1 MLSFYKF
8 WCTDDHHITINMMI
22 INMMAIDMIILMI
35 IIMSKSYTSSSC
47 CIASSAS
54 SVRSFITAL
63 IRFLSPTHL
72 FLELQKLV
80 GLGTWLSLDWILVK
94 NLAISDKIL
103 LDGLRVTRLV
113 GRNGRKT
120 RLILW
125 STWNWGGPWQGETR
139 GRFDRQPRHQG
150 PRWRVACTPGP
161 VDQVKSKF
169 VISCPKWKKGPS
181 SIKLSCLD
189 GHWIYAALCNTNLLS
204 IIIFQVIWRK
214 GLQESPV
221 RLLRSH
227 SWPFSRIFTLFSLS
241 DICLQ
246 FFFYRLEYEEECKWI
261 RRWVA
266 R

>member
-1 MLSFYKF
+1 MVIGWRGWQERPK
-8 WCTDDHHITINMMI
+8 NM
-22 INMMAIDMIILMI
+22 IDILI
-35 IIMSKSYTSSSC
+35 HVKLGRTLTRRN
-47 CIASSAS
+47 ARAVRSSAS
-54 SVRSFITAL
+54 SPGSQVESWLYTWTSGPGQVKIV
-63 IRFLSPTHL
+63 IFLS
-72 FLELQKLV
+72 
-80 GLGTWLSLDWILVK
+80 
-94 NLAISDKIL
+94 
-103 LDGLRVTRLV
+103 
-113 GRNGRKT
+113 
-120 RLILW
+120 
-125 STWNWGGPWQGETR
+125 
-139 GRFDRQPRHQG
+139 
-150 PRWRVACTPGP
+150 
-161 VDQVKSKF
+161 
-169 VISCPKWKKGPS
+169 KKGEGPF
-181 SIKLSCLD
+181 SIKLSCLE